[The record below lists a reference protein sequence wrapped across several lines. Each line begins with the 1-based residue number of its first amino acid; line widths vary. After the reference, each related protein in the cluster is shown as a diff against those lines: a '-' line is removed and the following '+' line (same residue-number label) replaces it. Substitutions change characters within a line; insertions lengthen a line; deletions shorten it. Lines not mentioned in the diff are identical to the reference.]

1 MYVAET
7 PFWTSALS
15 PQYPDENALSVA
27 VAIQFAGS
35 VPLACQTLADRVVPT
50 IWNRS
55 VYAVPALA
63 AKGTLAKMV
72 VLPLT
77 FFCRMRFVPSIYA
90 LYQLLVSVKRRTAPR
105 LELLNAL
112 MDPVKTT
119 CPSVADGPS
128 VALRAELPFA
138 T

>member
-1 MYVAET
+1 M
-7 PFWTSALS
+7 
-15 PQYPDENALSVA
+15 
-27 VAIQFAGS
+27 
-35 VPLACQTLADRVVPT
+35 ADRVVPT

-55 VYAVPALA
+55 VYAVPAVA
-63 AKGTLAKMV
+63 AKGTLAKKV

-77 FFCRMRFVPSIYA
+77 FFCRRRLVPSIYA

-128 VALRAELPFA
+128 VALRGELELPFA